1 MARTVA
7 RGEVWTYR
15 FRMPDKRRP
24 VVILSREEAIEVLST
39 VLIAPVTSRIRGL
52 PSEVVIGAPEGLDHD
67 SAINLDHVQCVER
80 AKLVRR
86 VGRLAPRRMREVCVA
101 LAVATGCAD

>member
-1 MARTVA
+1 MARVVA

-15 FRMPDKRRP
+15 FKPPDKRRP

-39 VLIAPVTSRIRGL
+39 VLVAPVTSTVRDL
-52 PSEVVIGAPEGLDHD
+52 PSQVVIGAPEGLDHD
-67 SAINLDHVQCVER
+67 SAISLDHVQCIDR

-86 VGRLAPRRMREVCVA
+86 LGRLSPERMREVCAA
-101 LAVATGCAD
+101 LAVATGCA